1 MPFNKDSWY
10 KVDDV
15 KAQNQK
21 MITDSLKAQQKAQA
35 LAKQQRNQATV
46 AGAKSE
52 ASRATAEANR
62 KAAQA
67 INPQTS
73 DFQLFL
79 NNNL

>member
-10 KVDDV
+10 KVDDL
-15 KAQNQK
+15 KAQNEK
-21 MITDSLKAQQKAQA
+21 MIADSLKAQQEAEA
-35 LAKQQRNQATV
+35 LAKQQRNQATI
-46 AGAKSE
+46 AGARSE
-52 ASRATAEANR
+52 ASRAKADADR

-67 INPQTS
+67 INPETS